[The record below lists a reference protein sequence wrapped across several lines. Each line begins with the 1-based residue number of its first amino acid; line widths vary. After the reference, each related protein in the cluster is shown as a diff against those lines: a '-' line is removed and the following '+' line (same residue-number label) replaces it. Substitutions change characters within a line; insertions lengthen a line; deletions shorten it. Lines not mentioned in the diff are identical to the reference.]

1 MKKLFT
7 ILITTIAF
15 TLGGCASVQSQ
26 QREEV
31 SVVGKVVAV
40 RPFIGQESQPNGLNA
55 TIGAISGGVIGHQFG
70 KGDGK
75 TAMTVLGVLGGAT
88 IGSQINKTNVPVSMQ
103 ELTVLMPDGQT
114 INVNVEVQN
123 GIFFQQGQNIKI
135 TTKGKKAEIQA
146 I

>member
-40 RPFIGQESQPNGLNA
+40 IYS
-55 TIGAISGGVIGHQFG
+55 S
-70 KGDGK
+70 
-75 TAMTVLGVLGGAT
+75 
-88 IGSQINKTNVPVSMQ
+88 
-103 ELTVLMPDGQT
+103 
-114 INVNVEVQN
+114 
-123 GIFFQQGQNIKI
+123 FFF
-135 TTKGKKAEIQA
+135 AHP
-146 I
+146 